1 MMTDIN
7 FVVLKINGTDISQ
20 LPDKKVVEMFLTADE
35 SLIVEM
41 HPKPSSVHSCFTSQT
56 CINLNCKES
65 NCEHINAK
73 INELQIVPDLK
84 IKNEESESIIDTS
97 ISIKFVVAIKSSD
110 QPYNSED
117 YFHRTSRSTQTDSS
131 YFLYDSA
138 KEATTHFIEHEHNL
152 LEQCLA
158 PEIDIE
164 EITLRKSESNE
175 RLGLLVCY
183 NGCANYVNGSENN
196 GALSSSDDNDICT
209 EVFISGIQPNSVA
222 CRDGRLRQGDQIL
235 QINGKDIKNKE
246 ETELLIAE
254 NNNAV
259 TLLVSRYLFTDEDD
273 FNDRL
278 MVDQEGDDEEDVE
291 EEEYYVERNALAL
304 HSERKTKITN
314 LQTDVLELKPSITT
328 IATTATIQLDLN
340 NSETPEKKTTNA
352 FSSSKDKIL
361 AGKNEHIYETIP
373 EDSESEHLYC
383 SPYESA
389 AYVTAFG
396 SCSSS
401 ATDSFQLQQQKKNV
415 AKWLDICS
423 TPATS
428 KSSNIILSLEEPN
441 RSGSGCIRKHFQS
454 DVSDTISRKINNTVR
469 STLTTITNVSSSSN
483 GSGNSGGG
491 TNIDIS
497 HSLDQDYSSS
507 AYNTTRSHNSTI
519 PLTSLL
525 NQNIEIV
532 ESKVRKSQL
541 SKDKVT
547 YEPSKDGCDGIL
559 QFSQVLH
566 NNIGLFKYLYT
577 SILN

>member
-1 MMTDIN
+1 M
-7 FVVLKINGTDISQ
+7 IS
-20 LPDKKVVEMFLTADE
+20 K
-35 SLIVEM
+35 
-41 HPKPSSVHSCFTSQT
+41 
-56 CINLNCKES
+56 
-65 NCEHINAK
+65 
-73 INELQIVPDLK
+73 
-84 IKNEESESIIDTS
+84 
-97 ISIKFVVAIKSSD
+97 
-110 QPYNSED
+110 
-117 YFHRTSRSTQTDSS
+117 
-131 YFLYDSA
+131 
-138 KEATTHFIEHEHNL
+138 
-152 LEQCLA
+152 
-158 PEIDIE
+158 
-164 EITLRKSESNE
+164 
-175 RLGLLVCY
+175 
-183 NGCANYVNGSENN
+183 
-196 GALSSSDDNDICT
+196 
-209 EVFISGIQPNSVA
+209 
-222 CRDGRLRQGDQIL
+222 
-235 QINGKDIKNKE
+235 
-246 ETELLIAE
+246 
-254 NNNAV
+254 
-259 TLLVSRYLFTDEDD
+259 DEDD

-291 EEEYYVERNALAL
+291 EEEYYVERNVTYENCFLQNDSCELKKALAL

-361 AGKNEHIYETIP
+361 AGKNGSEPENLPFQPVKKMNQTTGRKIGQHPRSLSSKINQRCLNAPFGSARFKINEHQEIIYNATEHIYETIP